1 VKCGFCGALVV
12 REQSMVERERFRKA
26 WLRAREGADFSHARV
41 ECAGHRYDLL
51 RRLGHGEVSEVFL
64 GLRKGS
70 LPLLATVKL
79 SSDAGAGEHFANEW
93 NALAALRRLP
103 ADRFGLFFISALP
116 EPIAIGLHEGRQIMV
131 LGHAGGYWGSL
142 ADLTARYPEG
152 IDPRHAVWIWRR
164 MLGALRAIHAAG
176 WAHGSVRPE
185 HALVHPRDHGVR
197 LIGWERAGN
206 SRDAKAQA
214 EDLSASAR
222 IVLVLLNGGNSS
234 GTLPSHV
241 PRAMADLILGAAGDT
256 AFCLQHDARVMDE
269 LLCKAAR
276 EAFGPPSFVP
286 LET

>member
-1 VKCGFCGALVV
+1 
-12 REQSMVERERFRKA
+12 
-26 WLRAREGADFSHARV
+26 
-41 ECAGHRYDLL
+41 
-51 RRLGHGEVSEVFL
+51 
-64 GLRKGS
+64 
-70 LPLLATVKL
+70 
-79 SSDAGAGEHFANEW
+79 
-93 NALAALRRLP
+93 
-103 ADRFGLFFISALP
+103 
-116 EPIAIGLHEGRQIMV
+116 
-131 LGHAGGYWGSL
+131 
-142 ADLTARYPEG
+142 
-152 IDPRHAVWIWRR
+152 
-164 MLGALRAIHAAG
+164 
-176 WAHGSVRPE
+176 VRPE